1 MNRQGTARQSISEKP
16 PLLSQMIF
24 DLIRERIISGQL
36 KPGQHLNEIALQK
49 ELDTSRSPIREALRN
64 LQLEGL
70 IEVFPRRGAFVRLL
84 SADDLNE
91 AVEVRANLESLAAA
105 LAAERRDEPQLAALK
120 SMLKKM
126 KQALSKRDVARYT
139 QVHHEFHEML
149 ARASGNQ
156 TLARHMRLITQPFAV
171 LRLTDLFLMR
181 QERYAEAGH
190 RQILKAIADRDKER
204 AAELAELHV
213 LALLDLPPEAM
224 EGA

>member
-139 QVHHEFHEML
+139 QVHHEFHEMS

-156 TLARHMRLITQPFAV
+156 TLARHIRLITQPFAT
-171 LRLTDLFLMR
+171 LRLTYLFLMR
-181 QERYAEAGH
+181 QERYTEAGH